1 MKEKIKKKHLNYV
14 VLDDILYQFLKD
26 IKEAIKTE
34 CGDSVAHSELITRM
48 KECVDEQKFFSWL
61 TRLKA
66 AHGSG
71 SSELSVVN
79 KAKISKL
86 LKGGK

>member
-1 MKEKIKKKHLNYV
+1 MSDKVNKKHLNYI
-14 VLDDILYQFLKD
+14 VLDDNLFQFMKDMKD
-26 IKEAIKTE
+26 IIKLE
-34 CGDSVAHSELITRM
+34 CGDGVTHAKLINKL
-48 KECVDEQKFFSWL
+48 KECVDETKFLSWL

-66 AHGSG
+66 AHGG
-71 SSELSVVN
+71 GASELSVIN